1 MVRKIPP
8 EAIFTKD
15 PDEVK
20 DFRVDWAT
28 ALGADVDT
36 IVTGTFVSEA
46 GITKDSEV
54 MSSSYMDV
62 WVSGGTD
69 AEDYEILNEITTALG
84 RIWHRS
90 ILIKVIEK

>member
-1 MVRKIPP
+1 MVRKIP
-8 EAIFTKD
+8 EAAIFTKD

-20 DFRVDWAT
+20 DFRVNWAT

-36 IVTGTFVSEA
+36 IVTGTFVAEA

-54 MSSSYMDV
+54 MTTSYMDI
-62 WVSGGTD
+62 WVSGGSD
-69 AEDYEILNEITTALG
+69 MEDYEILNEIETASG
-84 RIWHRS
+84 RTWHRS

>member
-1 MVRKIPP
+1 MVRKIP
-8 EAIFTKD
+8 EAAIFTKD

-20 DFRVDWAT
+20 DFRVNWAT

-36 IVTGTFVSEA
+36 IVTGTFVAEA

-54 MSSSYMDV
+54 MTTSYMDI
-62 WVSGGTD
+62 WVSGGSD
-69 AEDYEILNEITTALG
+69 MVDYEILNEIETSLG
-84 RIWHRS
+84 RTWHRS

>member
-1 MVRKIPP
+1 MVRIIPVD
-8 EAIFTKD
+8 AVFTKD

-20 DFRVDWAT
+20 DFQVNWAT

-36 IVTGTFVSEA
+36 IVTGTFTAET

-54 MSSSYMDV
+54 MTTTTMTV
-62 WVSGGTD
+62 WLSGGTD
-69 AEDYEILNEITTALG
+69 ANDYEILNEIETARG
-84 RIWHRS
+84 RTWHRS

>member
-1 MVRKIPP
+1 MVRKIPDA
-8 EAIFTKD
+8 AIFTKD

-20 DFRVDWAT
+20 DYRVDWAM

-36 IVTGTFVSEA
+36 IVTGTFVAEA

-54 MSSSYMDV
+54 MTTSYMDI
-62 WVSGGTD
+62 WLSGGTD
-69 AEDYEILNEITTALG
+69 MNDYEILNEITTALG
-84 RIWHRS
+84 RTWHRS